1 MVTESSQF
9 SSEELALARVLLVG
23 DEIAPRL
30 TLQAILRASGYMV
43 DVACSADEA
52 LGKMDEHQYELILS
66 DFRKESPEGGLEVLA
81 HARLMDYQPATAIL
95 TTDQVKG
102 SGDWLCPTLIEPQ
115 DIPEL
120 LSKVADL
127 ISQRAA
133 RLVKSQLK

>member
-1 MVTESSQF
+1 
-9 SSEELALARVLLVG
+9 
-23 DEIAPRL
+23 DEVAPRL
-30 TLQAILRASGYMV
+30 TLQAILRASGYAV

-95 TTDQVKG
+95 TTDQAKG
-102 SGDWLCPTLIEPQ
+102 SGDWLHPTLIETQ

-133 RLVKSQLK
+133 RLVKNQLK

>member
-1 MVTESSQF
+1 MTESSQF

-23 DEIAPRL
+23 DEVASRL
-30 TLQAILRASGYMV
+30 TLQAILRASGYTV

-95 TTDQVKG
+95 TTDQAKG

-115 DIPEL
+115 DVPEL